1 MRKTALLASLLIS
14 LSVPTAAKAENS
26 IPKPCQKYVDLAI
39 KVGFKRHELPEL
51 FRIAYRE
58 SRCIPGNIGRN
69 RNSAGEVTS
78 QDWGLLQ
85 VNDYSWLRYLRDRNI
100 IEKKEQ
106 LLNPRKNLVSA
117 LALVRYSEKEGL
129 NKWYQWRTA

>member
-14 LSVPTAAKAENS
+14 LSIPTTAVAATP
-26 IPKPCQKYVDLAI
+26 IPKPCQKYVDMAI

-51 FRIAYRE
+51 FRLAYRE

-69 RNSAGEVTS
+69 RNMFGQVTS

-85 VNDYSWLRYLRDRNI
+85 VNDSSWLRYLRDRNI
-100 IEKKEQ
+100 IDKKEQ